1 MLDEAGY
8 AKEGRIAVTQP
19 RRVVG
24 FCTPSH
30 EQNAMDSLRYAGRT
44 QSNSKLIICLAAQAA
59 LSVARR
65 VAEEMDTD
73 VGAEVGY
80 SVRFDERT
88 SSRTRIVYQTGDH
101 FLLT

>member
-1 MLDEAGY
+1 M
-8 AKEGRIAVTQP
+8 
-19 RRVVG
+19 
-24 FCTPSH
+24 
-30 EQNAMDSLRYAGRT
+30 
-44 QSNSKLIICLAAQAA
+44 QAA

-88 SSRTRIVYQTGDH
+88 SSRTRIVYLTGAQNTTFRVSPSRPYLVQEKLYCTTEDQKAKPRRCSS
-101 FLLT
+101 FLCFQ

>member
-1 MLDEAGY
+1 M
-8 AKEGRIAVTQP
+8 
-19 RRVVG
+19 
-24 FCTPSH
+24 
-30 EQNAMDSLRYAGRT
+30 
-44 QSNSKLIICLAAQAA
+44 QAA

-88 SSRTRIVYQTGDH
+88 SARTRIVYLTGKLTISCQSCFALFFGQSFPDIEGGRHFDHTRTPESTAGHAIPVLLSGVVQTQTAP
-101 FLLT
+101 F

>member
-1 MLDEAGY
+1 MVALIDAS
-8 AKEGRIAVTQP
+8 
-19 RRVVG
+19 
-24 FCTPSH
+24 CTV
-30 EQNAMDSLRYAGRT
+30 
-44 QSNSKLIICLAAQAA
+44 QAA

-88 SSRTRIVYQTGDH
+88 SSRTRIVYLTGMLNIAPWFYKRCH
-101 FLLT
+101 ASSISGEL

>member
-1 MLDEAGY
+1 M
-8 AKEGRIAVTQP
+8 
-19 RRVVG
+19 
-24 FCTPSH
+24 
-30 EQNAMDSLRYAGRT
+30 
-44 QSNSKLIICLAAQAA
+44 QAA

-88 SSRTRIVYQTGDH
+88 SARTRIVYLTGELNTASCIHPFHACVTHRESSPQNHRQTLLADH
-101 FLLT
+101 AILVP